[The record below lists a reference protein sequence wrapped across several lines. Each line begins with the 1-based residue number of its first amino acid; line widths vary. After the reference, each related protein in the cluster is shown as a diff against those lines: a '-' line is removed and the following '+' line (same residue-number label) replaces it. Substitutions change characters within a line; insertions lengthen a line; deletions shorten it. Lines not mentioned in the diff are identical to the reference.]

1 MKNLLYIR
9 SLTILIF
16 VIIFLVG
23 INSFRD
29 YGIYTDDSWRRI
41 NDLFWY
47 NYIKISI
54 LEPSLSFAN
63 NLEILLNK
71 NISNEI
77 KTITISSSPSLQTA
91 PLGIFCEFFIDFFNV
106 EGNRNIFQFRHLFN
120 FIIYFVGL
128 CFFYKL
134 IYKRYK
140 SYLYSFSG
148 TLFLFL
154 TPRLFGESF
163 YNSQDI
169 SFLTLTIINI
179 YTGINFVRKPNF
191 KHTFAFAI
199 SSALSF
205 NTRIMAI
212 IPISVALFF
221 FFFKCLRSNL
231 FFKNNLKFV
240 LYFLICIFFLII
252 IFWPFL
258 WANPI
263 SNLLYAISEISSVRT
278 EVIDLYFGKFIL
290 STTVPSHYYIVWIA
304 ITSPLIIISLFLFG
318 SLFFLKRVFIRF
330 SKLNNDLNDMW
341 RGDNEMY
348 DIYFFMII
356 LLSIILLIF
365 KGLGYNGWRHLY
377 FVYPSIIMIS
387 LYGLYLFHFI
397 IKSKISRIIICS
409 LILFNMIYL
418 GYWNYKF
425 HPYQHVYF
433 NLMFK
438 NKFHNNFEMDYWGLS
453 NRSAIEYII
462 NNNTNYPIKIGTKSF
477 ASLENS
483 SLIFT
488 DKDKKNFFITHELS
502 EADFVIT
509 NYMPRRSRDFII
521 DKKKYKKYYE
531 VLVDN
536 KAINT
541 VYKKIK

>member
-1 MKNLLYIR
+1 
-9 SLTILIF
+9 
-16 VIIFLVG
+16 
-23 INSFRD
+23 
-29 YGIYTDDSWRRI
+29 
-41 NDLFWY
+41 
-47 NYIKISI
+47 
-54 LEPSLSFAN
+54 
-63 NLEILLNK
+63 
-71 NISNEI
+71 
-77 KTITISSSPSLQTA
+77 
-91 PLGIFCEFFIDFFNV
+91 
-106 EGNRNIFQFRHLFN
+106 
-120 FIIYFVGL
+120 
-128 CFFYKL
+128 
-134 IYKRYK
+134 
-140 SYLYSFSG
+140 
-148 TLFLFL
+148 
-154 TPRLFGESF
+154 
-163 YNSQDI
+163 
-169 SFLTLTIINI
+169 
-179 YTGINFVRKPNF
+179 
-191 KHTFAFAI
+191 
-199 SSALSF
+199 
-205 NTRIMAI
+205 
-212 IPISVALFF
+212 
-221 FFFKCLRSNL
+221 LRSNL

-509 NYMPRRSRDFII
+509 NYMPRRSKDFII